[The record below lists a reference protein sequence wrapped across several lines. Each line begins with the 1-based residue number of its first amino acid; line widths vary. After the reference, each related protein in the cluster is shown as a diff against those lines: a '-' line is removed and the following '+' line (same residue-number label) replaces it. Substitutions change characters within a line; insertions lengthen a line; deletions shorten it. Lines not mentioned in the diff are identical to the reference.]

1 MIQYNM
7 RNRGAYEYDKFVL
20 NVLQLFNDITLMDIN
35 EFIKNNENYI
45 SLTEENK
52 SVNELYDKINLMES
66 EINSILK
73 SRKQV

>member
-66 EINSILK
+66 EINSIFK
-73 SRKQV
+73 SRKQG

>member
-66 EINSILK
+66 EINSIFK